1 MLEDPAGLPEVGNK
15 GDDAHLGTA
24 FSTAEGV
31 HFEDTADEP
40 RPGRGRVAAGRAFP
54 GVYKEKFGFLIFLVL
69 PPLFPPIAR
78 AVHTVVIGQALIRG
92 GDMGGQ
98 KGQKI
103 TNGIAPGLFRGRA
116 EGLLDYGDAV
126 VRPIV
131 PDSFH
136 G

>member
-1 MLEDPAGLPEVGNK
+1 MLENSLDLMEVRDK

-24 FSTAEGV
+24 FSTAQGI

-40 RPGRGRVAAGRAFP
+40 RPGRGWFTTGRAFP
-54 GVYKEKFGFLIFLVL
+54 GVDKDKFGFLLFLVL
-69 PPLFPPIAR
+69 PPLFAPIAR
-78 AVHTVVIGQALIRG
+78 AIHTVVIEQALIRG

-103 TNGIAPGLFRGRA
+103 ANPIAPGLLRGRA
-116 EGLLDYGDAV
+116 EGLLGYGDAV
-126 VRPIV
+126 VRPIL